1 MAFDSVQININD
13 VGGNMGKVK
22 PQKPTQKQKEHI
34 SADKK
39 NPKDFLV
46 LAETD
51 TELQLVRRSDGS
63 RVTIKKK
70 PKEREKRK

>member
-1 MAFDSVQININD
+1 
-13 VGGNMGKVK
+13 MGKPK

-34 SADKK
+34 DAEEE

-46 LAETD
+46 LAETE
-51 TELQLVRRSDGS
+51 TELQPVRRSDGS

-70 PKEREKRK
+70 PKEGRKRK